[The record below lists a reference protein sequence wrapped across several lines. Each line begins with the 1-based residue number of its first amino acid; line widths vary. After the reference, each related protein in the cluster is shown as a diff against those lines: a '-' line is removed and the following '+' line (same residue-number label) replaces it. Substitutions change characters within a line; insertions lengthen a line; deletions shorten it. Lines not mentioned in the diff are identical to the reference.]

1 MILCTKCQEAE
12 FVEEKGEN
20 ARKLVC
26 VGCNF
31 EIPVN
36 DNLIVFHPGDSDT
49 HSGIDP
55 FLYDGIIGIEEKH
68 FWMVAR
74 NKLVLR
80 VFDKYVNREDAIVE
94 IGAGTANV
102 TRYLKENGYD
112 NISIGDVHLKALEYG
127 GKYGVKRRYQFD
139 IVKAP
144 FSEHFDVVGMF
155 DVLEHTDD
163 DFAVAKSVYKMLKK
177 GGKIILTVPA
187 HMWLWSREDAIPSHR
202 RRYEVDQLKDL
213 FERSGFK
220 VLEVSAFFISILP
233 LLYLRRLINKDN
245 GVVKDEDLKNRF
257 RVNPVLNF
265 ILGKILTLEV
275 KLLSNISLKYGGSIL
290 LVGEK

>member
-12 FVEEKGEN
+12 FVEEKGETGN
-20 ARKLVC
+20 KLVC
-26 VGCNF
+26 KKCNF

-55 FLYDGIIGIEEKH
+55 CLYDGVIGIEEKH

-74 NKLVLR
+74 NKLLLL
-80 VFDKYVNREDAIVE
+80 VFEKYVNREDSIVE

-102 TRYLKENGYD
+102 ARYLKENGYN

-127 GKYGVKRRYQFD
+127 GKYGVKHRYQFD
-139 IVKAP
+139 IIKAP
-144 FSEHFDVVGMF
+144 FSKHFDVVGMF

-163 DFAVAKSVYKMLKK
+163 DLAIAKSVYRMLKK
-177 GGKIILTVPA
+177 GGKVILTVPA
-187 HMWLWSREDAIPSHR
+187 HMWLWSREDAIPGHR
-202 RRYEVDQLKDL
+202 RRYEVNQLKDL
-213 FERSGFK
+213 FEKSGFR
-220 VLEVSAFFISILP
+220 VLKVSAFFVSILP
-233 LLYLRRLINKDN
+233 LLYLRRLIDEDN
-245 GVVKDEDLKNRF
+245 GIVREEDLKDRF
-257 RVNPVLNF
+257 RVNPVINF
-265 ILGKILTLEV
+265 VLGKILILEV
-275 KLLSNISLKYGGSIL
+275 KLFSNISFKYGGSIL